1 MNIINKF
8 LTESADGDTSIEKNG
23 RRQSVKVFIISDT
36 KKILF
41 LRIQNGCGGEGKWD
55 LPGGGIEEN
64 ENNKDA
70 VIREVDEE
78 TSLKLSNIRRLQEK
92 KGKLDIPE
100 NGVHSDWIFYIAD
113 ADTMDVHMKPSH
125 WEKLQGAAEHNE
137 YKWVDQIWE
146 LEQMDMCD
154 DFKRIAKKLLKRYQ
168 KDINK

>member
-8 LTESADGDTSIEKNG
+8 LAESADSDTSIEKNG

-41 LRIQNGCGGEGKWD
+41 LRIQNGCEGAGKWD

-64 ENNKDA
+64 ETVKDA
-70 VIREVDEE
+70 VIREIKEE
-78 TSLKLSNIRRLQEK
+78 TSLKVSNIKKLKEK

-100 NGVHSDWIFYIAD
+100 AGVHSDWIFYICD
-113 ADTMDVHMKPSH
+113 ADNSDIIMNPSH
-125 WEKLQGAAEHNE
+125 WDKLHGAPEHSE
-137 YKWVDQIWE
+137 YKWVDQIWD

-154 DFKRIAKKLLKRYQ
+154 DFKRIARKLLKRYQ
-168 KDINK
+168 KKTSK